1 MTTVRVSTAV
11 RNKAIDITKLF
22 SPVTIA
28 FALAQI
34 LRPLADAKLSAKKK
48 ADLRKAIKIAK
59 DAIGIAEEVL
69 GPVE

>member
-1 MTTVRVSTAV
+1 MTTVRISTAI

-22 SPVTIA
+22 SPVTIS

-34 LRPLADAKLSAKKK
+34 LRPLAEAKLSAKKK
-48 ADLRKAIKIAK
+48 AEIRKAIKIVK
-59 DAIGIAEEVL
+59 DAIGVAEEVL